1 MYKLQIA
8 PINENADGKYFN
20 NWLRENYTFTSISY
34 LELTVEVFFA
44 TEPTAIIKT
53 EIADKYHSLT
63 SSDTLPYCEILQRL
77 SKGRI
82 DGDEYFY
89 NFAAK
94 NFGLPHATGA
104 LTTENVNY
112 CFNRLKPV
120 IDRLEYG
127 FWEIS
132 LYCMENEIAPVTQT
146 DIDNGYTQALHDE
159 IIADINAYLGN

>member
-1 MYKLQIA
+1 MPSEISVGAVLVKYGVEYRAIVDT
-8 PINENADGKYFN
+8 DG
-20 NWLRENYTFTSISY
+20 TMSI
-34 LELTVEVFFA
+34 
-44 TEPTAIIKT
+44 
-53 EIADKYHSLT
+53 
-63 SSDTLPYCEILQRL
+63 
-77 SKGRI
+77 GRI

-94 NFGLPHATGA
+94 NFGLPHETGA